1 VRSSASAIRASSTG
15 EISPASGEPC
25 ARSFDGGY
33 GLLYD
38 GRWNTA
44 GHAVTYCATSPS
56 LCLLES
62 GSPFNSTRSA
72 RAACNVAAVPF

>member
-1 VRSSASAIRASSTG
+1 MILWRL
-15 EISPASGEPC
+15 SGEQY

-44 GHAVTYCATSPS
+44 GRAVTYCATSPS
-56 LCLLES
+56 PL
-62 GSPFNSTRSA
+62 TRCAPSMG
-72 RAACNVAAVPF
+72 